1 MFTFYK
7 PVHYATSSELTVSF
21 DNLFIEHR
29 NLRTNMKKDIII
41 GSLFLTGIWGF
52 ISGAFIIS
60 TVMFG
65 ASAMFS
71 NIFLRERLD

>member
-1 MFTFYK
+1 
-7 PVHYATSSELTVSF
+7 
-21 DNLFIEHR
+21 
-29 NLRTNMKKDIII
+29 MKKDITI
-41 GSLFLTGIWGF
+41 GLLFLTGIWGF

-71 NIFLRERLD
+71 NIFLRES